1 MQTLVEVPV
10 RRAVVAVTIASFS
23 VAALMGIAALL
34 SSASFGETAGRVLLT
49 TIVVGCASVVTLA
62 CLVPL
67 DTRWAPVSVAGLLVT
82 VATAAFALLMVWVH
96 TDSWDETA
104 WRTLGVGITVALT
117 GAQIC
122 LLLGVT
128 VRRPSVSWLVWATLA
143 VATLLAGLVV
153 ALIVGWDVSD
163 ADGRF
168 IGIVAILDVLG
179 TLVAIALGIFGSDER
194 ALTFT
199 LSPAMTEA
207 VRTRAAETGRTP
219 EDVVVRG
226 RRRRLSGPREPRP
239 RQRS

>member
-1 MQTLVEVPV
+1 MQTLDQVPV
-10 RRAVVAVTIASFS
+10 RRAVVAVTIVSFS

-34 SSASFGETAGRVLLT
+34 SSATFGETAGRVLLT

-117 GAQIC
+117 LAQVC
-122 LLLGVT
+122 LLLGVS

-153 ALIVGWDVSD
+153 ALVVGWDVSD

-199 LSPAMTEA
+199 LSPAMAEA
-207 VRTRAAETGRTP
+207 VRSRAAETGGTP
-219 EDVVVRG
+219 DDVVLDAVRAYVG
-226 RRRRLSGPREPRP
+226 TDAGADADA
-239 RQRS
+239 